1 MTTFAWACAMF
12 GIVVGCATVG
22 LVIYD
27 CYLVLSD
34 QPTISKHLAD
44 LTHDY
49 PIIAA
54 GIGLAVGFGSYY
66 AEVYHDAYI
75 ADQVDQ
81 AEKRFDTWQ
90 QKMLKDANPG
100 ARSKDYHKDQDGKVV
115 PNDGEVL

>member
-1 MTTFAWACAMF
+1 MIKRFVINMVAALVVMAVCA
-12 GIVVGCATVG
+12 VSA
-22 LVIYD
+22 LVETAI
-27 CYLVLSD
+27 
-34 QPTISKHLAD
+34 P
-44 LTHDY
+44 
-49 PIIAA
+49 
-54 GIGLAVGFGSYY
+54 IGLAVGFGSYY